1 MSKTAPVRSQT
12 ALKPKVWAK
21 GALKWRAFVSG
32 LIVLTLLGGS
42 LAQVAQA
49 TTPGERAPAG
59 EADSV
64 LAPET
69 GPAAAPPVRESPEPA
84 ADDSLVDD
92 DNLVDADPDDRETP
106 AVRNLAPDK
115 AEPDDH
121 CAQARDCQ

>member
-1 MSKTAPVRSQT
+1 M
-12 ALKPKVWAK
+12 
-21 GALKWRAFVSG
+21 SG
-32 LIVLTLLGGS
+32 LIVLTLLGSS
-42 LAQVAQA
+42 LAPVAQA

-59 EADSV
+59 EADSD

-69 GPAAAPPVRESPEPA
+69 DPAAAPPVRESPEPA

-92 DNLVDADPDDRETP
+92 DPDDREIP